1 MTVFLTTL
9 GLIGA
14 AEMGDKTQ
22 LLTLALA
29 ARFPLGAVLGGV
41 LVATLL
47 NHALAVAVGGAAL
60 LVVPASLLQA
70 AAGLSFIGFGLWTL
84 RGDRLTGNEERR
96 VGPPL
101 VTVAVSFFLAEVG
114 DKTQLATA
122 ALAAQATSL
131 VPVWLGSV
139 LGMLLADGLAVAVGH
154 LLGRRLPER
163 PLKIGAAALFLLFGI
178 LLLGTRTASDTAPL
192 PGSISVR
199 PGLGEYIQ
207 SGSGIR

>member
-29 ARFPLGAVLGGV
+29 ARLPLGAVLGGV
-41 LVATLL
+41 VVATLL
-47 NHALAVAVGGAAL
+47 NQLA
-60 LVVPASLLQA
+60 
-70 AAGLSFIGFGLWTL
+70 
-84 RGDRLTGNEERR
+84 GNEERR

-101 VTVAVSFFLAEVG
+101 VTVAVSFFLAEMG

-122 ALAAQATSL
+122 VLAAQATSL
-131 VPVWLGSV
+131 LPVWLGSV
-139 LGMLLADGLAVAVGH
+139 LGMILADGLAVAVGH

-163 PLKIGAAALFLLFGI
+163 PLKIGAAALFLLFGV
-178 LLLGTRTASDTAPL
+178 LLLGARTASDTAAL
-192 PGSISVR
+192 HISTSVR
-199 PGLGEYIQ
+199 PGLGELIQ
-207 SGSGIR
+207 SEGGTRR